1 MDKVSGYNAYQSS
14 YYESR
19 VRDKKEQETLRTA
32 KAGETKKGKEV
43 QLSRKAQD
51 LLKDLKKKYRNMD
64 FIVADYESEEEASAY
79 LSRGTKEY
87 SVLIDPELLEEMAAD
102 GKTKEKQLNLLEDAA
117 SKLSGMKQQLGARKD
132 EVSRV
137 GVAIDKDGSMSFF
150 AELEKVSEKQ
160 RERIENARETKREE
174 AAMQEKRS
182 KRTRVEADSV
192 EELIEK
198 IRNVDWSKIK
208 EEGIFTSGSKFDFS
222 I

>member
-1 MDKVSGYNAYQSS
+1 M
-14 YYESR
+14 
-19 VRDKKEQETLRTA
+19 
-32 KAGETKKGKEV
+32 
-43 QLSRKAQD
+43 
-51 LLKDLKKKYRNMD
+51 
-64 FIVADYESEEEASAY
+64 
-79 LSRGTKEY
+79 
-87 SVLIDPELLEEMAAD
+87 
-102 GKTKEKQLNLLEDAA
+102 
-117 SKLSGMKQQLGARKD
+117 
-132 EVSRV
+132 

>member
-1 MDKVSGYNAYQSS
+1 
-14 YYESR
+14 
-19 VRDKKEQETLRTA
+19 
-32 KAGETKKGKEV
+32 
-43 QLSRKAQD
+43 
-51 LLKDLKKKYRNMD
+51 MD

>member
-19 VRDKKEQETLRTA
+19 VRDKKEQETSKTT
-32 KAGETKKGKEV
+32 KAEGTKKGKEV

-51 LLKDLKKKYRNMD
+51 LLKELKKKYRNMD
-64 FIVADYESEEEASAY
+64 FIIADYESEEEASAY
-79 LSRGTKEY
+79 LKRGTKEY
-87 SVLIDPELLEEMAAD
+87 SVLIEPELLEEMASD
-102 GKTKEKQLNLLEDAA
+102 GKTKEKQLNLLESAA
-117 SKLSGMKQQLGARKD
+117 SELSNMKQQLGARGD

-160 RERIENARETKREE
+160 RARIENARETKREE
-174 AAMQEKRS
+174 AAIQEKRS

-198 IRNVDWSKIK
+198 IRNVDWSQIK
-208 EEGIFTSGSKFDFS
+208 EEGRFTSGSKFDFS